1 MRQQGS
7 TCDHVRCVAN
17 YLAGAN
23 LELLISGLSK
33 SVDGGKMEERVSPWE
48 IFNEERPEVV
58 KAYQEMMKH
67 VNKSNVLDKKTMA
80 LIHVG
85 IYSTIREA
93 GALRHFVSEALEAGA
108 TKQEIEAAAL
118 LAFTTGVS
126 SAELSLP
133 IILDLAQKRQDK

>member
-1 MRQQGS
+1 MILS
-7 TCDHVRCVAN
+7 SMI
-17 YLAGAN
+17 LSSILIN
-23 LELLISGLSK
+23 LLFNVLIGK
-33 SVDGGKMEERVSPWE
+33 KMEKRVNPWK
-48 IFNEERPEVV
+48 IFMDERPEVV

-67 VNKSNVLDKKTMA
+67 VNKNDVLDKKTMA
-80 LIHVG
+80 LIYVG

-108 TKQEIEAAAL
+108 TKEEVETAAL

-133 IILDLAQKRQDK
+133 IILNLVEKSQHK